1 MKLPMRGPLLG
12 VLIAA
17 AILVGG
23 IGQGWA
29 APGLVERVQDLLY
42 AGRTAEAA
50 AAAQARLDEAP
61 GDDQARLMLGAVEFL
76 RAVERLGQGLYHYGL
91 GSSYQDPTGLSQLP
105 FLRLPVPE
113 NPHPA
118 PVTYTALRSVLET
131 FVGDL
136 ETAERTLAG
145 ITATDLQFPLNI
157 GLVRLDLD
165 GDGTAADNEVAWR
178 IFQRVGALPQM
189 DETRVQALLVDFDA
203 SDVPWLQAY
212 CHMLMAIGDFLL
224 AHDWHEAFDATFQ
237 NVFPE
242 AETPLGR
249 ELRSDG
255 QMMNQ
260 SRNDDAGIADL
271 VAFIHLIRWPV
282 IAPDRLADSL
292 AHLEAMVRLNRVSW
306 QRIMAETDQRREW
319 IPNPRQTGVLPAMTV
334 TADRVA
340 AWLLVLDDLDA
351 LLKGR
356 KLIPHWRFDKG
367 INLRRLFLQPTT
379 FDLVLLIQGSA
390 AIPYLEKGE
399 LITADRLDD
408 LTGRFDGEF
417 WRYSIW
423 FN

>member
-1 MKLPMRGPLLG
+1 MSLAPRCRLLG
-12 VLIAA
+12 LLVAA
-17 AILVGG
+17 TILAGG
-23 IGQGWA
+23 GGQAWA
-29 APGLVERVQDLLY
+29 GPSLVERVQGLLY
-42 AGRTAEAA
+42 AGRTADAA

-76 RAVERLGQGLYHYGL
+76 QAAERLGQGLYHYGL
-91 GSSYQDPTGLSQLP
+91 GASYQDPTGLSRLP

-113 NPHPA
+113 NPHPTPA
-118 PVTYTALRSVLET
+118 TYAALRGVLQT

-157 GLVRLDLD
+157 GLIRLDLD
-165 GDGTAADNEVAWR
+165 GDGTASDDEVAWK

-189 DETRVQALLVDFDA
+189 DATRAGALLVDFDG
-203 SDVPWLQAY
+203 SDIPWLQAY

-224 AHDWHEAFDATFQ
+224 AHDWHEAFDATFHD
-237 NVFPE
+237 VFPG
-242 AETPLGR
+242 ADTPLGR
-249 ELRSDG
+249 ELRAEG
-255 QMMNQ
+255 QLTDKA
-260 SRNDDAGIADL
+260 RNDDAGIADL
-271 VAFIHLIRWPV
+271 VAFLHLIRWPV
-282 IAPDRLADSL
+282 VAPDRLAESL

-306 QRIMAETDQRREW
+306 QRIMAETDQGREW
-319 IPNPRQTGVLPAMTV
+319 IPNPRQTGVLPGMTV
-334 TADRVA
+334 TTDRVA

-367 INLRRLFLQPTT
+367 INLRRLFLEPTT
-379 FDLVLLIQGSA
+379 FDLVLLLQGSA

-399 LITADRLDD
+399 LISSERLDD

>member
-1 MKLPMRGPLLG
+1 MIHGRLLG
-12 VLIAA
+12 CLVAA
-17 AILVGG
+17 TMLLAGTG
-23 IGQGWA
+23 HGWA
-29 APGLVERVQDLLY
+29 APSLVEQVQGLLY

-50 AAAQARLDEAP
+50 AAAQARLDAVP

-76 RAVERLGQGLYHYGL
+76 RAVEHLCQGLYHYGL
-91 GSSYQDPTGLSQLP
+91 GSAYQDPTGLAQLP

-113 NPHPA
+113 NPHPE
-118 PVTYTALRSVLET
+118 PLTYAALRSVLQA

-157 GLVRLDLD
+157 GLIRLDLD
-165 GDGTAADNEVAWR
+165 GDGAASADEVAWK

-189 DETRVQALLVDFDA
+189 DETRTAALLVDFDG

-224 AHDWHEAFDATFQ
+224 AHDWHEAFDATFHD
-237 NVFPE
+237 VFP
-242 AETPLGR
+242 AAQTPLGL
-249 ELRSDG
+249 ELRG
-255 QMMNQ
+255 KGEMTGKAQ
-260 SRNDDAGIADL
+260 NDDAGIADL

-282 IAPDRLADSL
+282 VAPDRLADSL

-306 QRIMAETDQRREW
+306 QRIMAETDQGREW
-319 IPNPRQTGVLPAMTV
+319 IPNPHQTGILPGMTV

-367 INLRRLFLQPTT
+367 INLRRLFLEPTT
-379 FDLVLLIQGSA
+379 FDLVLLVQGSA

-399 LITADRLDD
+399 LITGDRLDD

>member
-1 MKLPMRGPLLG
+1 MRGWLLG
-12 VLIAA
+12 LLVAA
-17 AILVGG
+17 AILVGAA
-23 IGQGWA
+23 GQGWA
-29 APGLVERVQDLLY
+29 APGLVDKVQGPLY

-76 RAVERLGQGLYHYGL
+76 QAVERLGQGLYHYGL

-118 PVTYTALRSVLET
+118 PRTYAALRGVLQT

-136 ETAERTLAG
+136 EKAERMLAG

-165 GDGTAADNEVAWR
+165 GDGTASDDEVAWK

-189 DETRVQALLVDFDA
+189 DGTRAAALLVDFDG

-224 AHDWHEAFDATFQ
+224 AHDWHEAFDATFH
-237 NVFPE
+237 NVFPK
-242 AETPLGR
+242 AETPLGF
-249 ELRSDG
+249 ELRGEG
-255 QMMNQ
+255 QKTNGTR
-260 SRNDDAGIADL
+260 SDDAGIADL
-271 VAFIHLIRWPV
+271 VAFIHLIRWPAV
-282 IAPDRLADSL
+282 APDRLADSL
-292 AHLEAMVRLNRVSW
+292 AHLEAMVRLNRLSW
-306 QRIMAETDQRREW
+306 QRIMAETDQGREW
-319 IPNPRQTGVLPAMTV
+319 IPNPRQTGVLPGMTV

-367 INLRRLFLQPTT
+367 INLRRLFLEPTT
-379 FDLVLLIQGSA
+379 FDLVLLVQGSA

-399 LITADRLDD
+399 LITGDRLDD